1 MRLGVRILRAL
12 SPENEAQRMRLREAV
27 ACSQAHSH
35 ELTNTV
41 VLKANDIAQTIRRSM
56 NCSCE
61 EDK

>member
-1 MRLGVRILRAL
+1 MNLGVRILRVL
-12 SPENEAQRMRLREAV
+12 SPKNEAQRMRLREAV
-27 ACSQAHSH
+27 ACSQAHSE

-41 VLKANDIAQTIRRSM
+41 ILKADDIVQSIKRSL